1 MLLNFLW
8 FGLILL
14 SVLAD
19 LCSGQPFSS
28 SQAALAGA
36 AAGIE
41 LTLSLAGPIC
51 LWSALA
57 RAMEQGAAAGAAAAV
72 PGVRGG
78 YGGLFEPVRQS
89 GRESAWARQRGDAAR
104 RARGAADAGAVR
116 RGPCVGRDVS
126 AGRDEH
132 GFPAAHPV
140 DRCRRARKARRGARV
155 RYPPGGVAGVGLLRR
170 GGDPGR
176 TGAEAM
182 LENLTELLLPGLLLT
197 AGAAGLRRKR
207 DVYGDLLVGAQDGL
221 RLLATLAP
229 SLVLMLTAV
238 TMLRESG
245 FFDWLTPLAAPVF
258 RVLGIPPELAPL
270 VLIRPLSGS
279 AALAVGTELMQ
290 RYGVDS
296 LIGRTAAVMLG
307 SSETTFYT
315 ISVYFG
321 AAGVRGTRYAVPAAL
336 IADLTGFC
344 MAALSVRLFFRG
356 CLCTF
361 PDFSAII
368 VKLMT

>member
-1 MLLNFLW
+1 M
-8 FGLILL
+8 
-14 SVLAD
+14 
-19 LCSGQPFSS
+19 
-28 SQAALAGA
+28 
-36 AAGIE
+36 
-41 LTLSLAGPIC
+41 
-51 LWSALA
+51 
-57 RAMEQGAAAGAAAAV
+57 
-72 PGVRGG
+72 
-78 YGGLFEPVRQS
+78 
-89 GRESAWARQRGDAAR
+89 
-104 RARGAADAGAVR
+104 
-116 RGPCVGRDVS
+116 
-126 AGRDEH
+126 
-132 GFPAAHPV
+132 
-140 DRCRRARKARRGARV
+140 
-155 RYPPGGVAGVGLLRR
+155 
-170 GGDPGR
+170 
-176 TGAEAM
+176 
-182 LENLTELLLPGLLLT
+182 
-197 AGAAGLRRKR
+197 
-207 DVYGDLLVGAQDGL
+207 YGDLLVGAQDGL

>member
-1 MLLNFLW
+1 
-8 FGLILL
+8 
-14 SVLAD
+14 
-19 LCSGQPFSS
+19 
-28 SQAALAGA
+28 
-36 AAGIE
+36 
-41 LTLSLAGPIC
+41 
-51 LWSALA
+51 
-57 RAMEQGAAAGAAAAV
+57 
-72 PGVRGG
+72 
-78 YGGLFEPVRQS
+78 
-89 GRESAWARQRGDAAR
+89 
-104 RARGAADAGAVR
+104 
-116 RGPCVGRDVS
+116 
-126 AGRDEH
+126 
-132 GFPAAHPV
+132 
-140 DRCRRARKARRGARV
+140 
-155 RYPPGGVAGVGLLRR
+155 
-170 GGDPGR
+170 
-176 TGAEAM
+176 M

-207 DVYGDLLVGAQDGL
+207 DVYGDLLAGAQDGL
-221 RLLATLAP
+221 RLLVSIA
-229 SLVLMLTAV
+229 TAV

-344 MAALSVRLFFRG
+344 MAALSVRLFF
-356 CLCTF
+356 
-361 PDFSAII
+361 
-368 VKLMT
+368 

>member
-1 MLLNFLW
+1 
-8 FGLILL
+8 
-14 SVLAD
+14 
-19 LCSGQPFSS
+19 
-28 SQAALAGA
+28 
-36 AAGIE
+36 
-41 LTLSLAGPIC
+41 
-51 LWSALA
+51 
-57 RAMEQGAAAGAAAAV
+57 
-72 PGVRGG
+72 
-78 YGGLFEPVRQS
+78 
-89 GRESAWARQRGDAAR
+89 
-104 RARGAADAGAVR
+104 
-116 RGPCVGRDVS
+116 
-126 AGRDEH
+126 
-132 GFPAAHPV
+132 
-140 DRCRRARKARRGARV
+140 
-155 RYPPGGVAGVGLLRR
+155 
-170 GGDPGR
+170 
-176 TGAEAM
+176 M

-197 AGAAGLRRKR
+197 AGAVGLRRKR

-344 MAALSVRLFFRG
+344 MAALSVQLFF
-356 CLCTF
+356 
-361 PDFSAII
+361 
-368 VKLMT
+368 

>member
-1 MLLNFLW
+1 
-8 FGLILL
+8 
-14 SVLAD
+14 
-19 LCSGQPFSS
+19 
-28 SQAALAGA
+28 
-36 AAGIE
+36 
-41 LTLSLAGPIC
+41 
-51 LWSALA
+51 
-57 RAMEQGAAAGAAAAV
+57 
-72 PGVRGG
+72 
-78 YGGLFEPVRQS
+78 
-89 GRESAWARQRGDAAR
+89 
-104 RARGAADAGAVR
+104 
-116 RGPCVGRDVS
+116 
-126 AGRDEH
+126 
-132 GFPAAHPV
+132 
-140 DRCRRARKARRGARV
+140 
-155 RYPPGGVAGVGLLRR
+155 
-170 GGDPGR
+170 
-176 TGAEAM
+176 M

-197 AGAAGLRRKR
+197 AGAVGLRRKR
-207 DVYGDLLVGAQDGL
+207 DVYGDLLAGAQDGL
-221 RLLATLAP
+221 
-229 SLVLMLTAV
+229 LMLTAV

>member
-1 MLLNFLW
+1 MSN
-8 FGLILL
+8 
-14 SVLAD
+14 A
-19 LCSGQPFSS
+19 C
-28 SQAALAGA
+28 A
-36 AAGIE
+36 
-41 LTLSLAGPIC
+41 
-51 LWSALA
+51 
-57 RAMEQGAAAGAAAAV
+57 
-72 PGVRGG
+72 
-78 YGGLFEPVRQS
+78 
-89 GRESAWARQRGDAAR
+89 
-104 RARGAADAGAVR
+104 
-116 RGPCVGRDVS
+116 
-126 AGRDEH
+126 
-132 GFPAAHPV
+132 
-140 DRCRRARKARRGARV
+140 
-155 RYPPGGVAGVGLLRR
+155 
-170 GGDPGR
+170 
-176 TGAEAM
+176 
-182 LENLTELLLPGLLLT
+182 
-197 AGAAGLRRKR
+197 
-207 DVYGDLLVGAQDGL
+207 
-221 RLLATLAP
+221 AP
-229 SLVLMLTAV
+229 SLARTAATV
-238 TMLRESG
+238 DGMSCREAVFITTSRHISS
-245 FFDWLTPLAAPVF
+245 DAPAAPVF